1 MPKRMKSPF
10 DPSKAAW
17 LEPVEQPMYS
27 MAQIVVASPA
37 RKYSFWPIP
46 SGSLG
51 DLTLTNMSQATLANP
66 KLFIVRGWRIHIKQ
80 SVPLTDSTSNLAQAD
95 GLINIIESY
104 YYNFRIGNAK
114 DYLTLP
120 LFAMSSGVGAD
131 LRVSTTVNN
140 SNAYTALLGQ
150 PLQENYRK
158 LKRNEI
164 TLPPQQEFSA
174 DINMQNT
181 AISSFNGSNRNV
193 WNFLEGTLGRETL

>member
-1 MPKRMKSPF
+1 MPKRMRSPF

-17 LEPVEQPMYS
+17 LEPVEQPLYS
-27 MAQIVVASPA
+27 SGQVVVASPS

-46 SGSLG
+46 SASLG

-66 KLFIVRGWRIHIKQ
+66 KLFIVRGWRIHIEQ
-80 SVPLTDSTSNLAQAD
+80 SVALMDTSATLAQAD
-95 GLINIIESY
+95 GLVSIIEGY

-120 LFAMSSGVGAD
+120 LFAMASGFGVD
-131 LRVSTTVNN
+131 LRVATVVNGQ
-140 SNAYTALLGQ
+140 NAYTATMGA

-158 LKRNEI
+158 LRRNEI

-181 AISSFNGSNRNV
+181 AIASFNGSNRQI

>member
-1 MPKRMKSPF
+1 MPKRMRSPF

-17 LEPVEQPMYS
+17 LEPVEQPLYS
-27 MAQIVVASPA
+27 SANVVVASPS

-46 SGSLG
+46 SASLG

-66 KLFIVRGWRIHIKQ
+66 KLFIVRGWRIHIQ
-80 SVPLTDSTSNLAQAD
+80 QGVAIADATTTLAQAD
-95 GLINIIESY
+95 GLIKMIEGY

-114 DYLTLP
+114 DYLTMP
-120 LFAMSSGVGAD
+120 LFAMASGYGVD
-131 LRVSTTVNN
+131 LRVATTVNN
-140 SNAYTALLGQ
+140 QNGYTGTLGA

-158 LKRNEI
+158 LRRNEI

-174 DINMQNT
+174 DVNMQNT
-181 AISSFNGSNRNV
+181 AIASFLGSNRQI

>member
-1 MPKRMKSPF
+1 MAKRMKSPF

-27 MAQIVVASPA
+27 SVAFSVSSPA

-46 SGSLG
+46 SASLG
-51 DLTLTNMSQATLANP
+51 DLTLSNMNQATLANP
-66 KLFIVRGWRIHIKQ
+66 KLFIVRGWRIHIEQ
-80 SVPLTDSTSNLAQAD
+80 SVALMDATTTLAQAD
-95 GLINIIESY
+95 GLIGILEGY
-104 YYNFRIGNAK
+104 FYNFRIGASK

-120 LFAMSSGVGAD
+120 LFALASGFGAD
-131 LRVSTTVNN
+131 LRVATTVNN
-140 SNAYTALLGQ
+140 QNAYTATLGA

-158 LKRNEI
+158 LRRNEI

-181 AISSFNGSNRNV
+181 AIASFNGSNRQI
-193 WNFLEGTLGRETL
+193 WNFLEGTLGRETM